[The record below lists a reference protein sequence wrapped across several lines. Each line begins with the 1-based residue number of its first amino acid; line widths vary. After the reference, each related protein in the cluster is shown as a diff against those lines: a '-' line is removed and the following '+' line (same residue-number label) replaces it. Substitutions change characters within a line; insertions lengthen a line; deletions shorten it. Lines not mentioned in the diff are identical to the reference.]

1 MPGVPPTRFAFLGPE
16 GTFAEEALRSLPAS
30 PSSGESAGQAL
41 PSVSDVL
48 GAVRAGEADAG
59 LVPLENSIE
68 GSVAVTVDELATGE
82 PLVIVREVFVPVTLP
97 LLVRPGTSPDQIAT
111 FATHPHAYAQV
122 RGQLAAMLP
131 DVEVIA
137 TASTAAAAAGV
148 AKGTYDSAVAS
159 PIAASRYRLTVVRD
173 DLADHQGAVTRFVLV
188 SRPGPPPPRTGN
200 DKTSVAAFIDDDHTG
215 ALLEVLTEFSIRGIS
230 LTRIESRPTK
240 ERLGVYFF
248 SLDCEGHVG
257 DDRVG
262 EALTALRRLCS
273 DLRFLGSYPRADGRS
288 PKAVPDRA
296 TDSSFSDASAWLAR
310 LREGRV

>member
-16 GTFAEEALRSLPAS
+16 GTFAEVALRSLPAIPDGS
-30 PSSGESAGQAL
+30 ESVGQAL

-48 GAVRAGEADAG
+48 DAVRQGQADAG

-68 GSVAVTVDELATGE
+68 GSVAATLDELATGE
-82 PLVIVREVFVPVTLP
+82 PLVIVREVFVPVALP
-97 LLVRPGTSPDQIAT
+97 LLVRPGTSVEQIAT

-122 RGQLAAMLP
+122 RRHLKSILP
-131 DVEVIA
+131 GVEVIA
-137 TASTAAAAAGV
+137 TASTAAAAEGV
-148 AKGTYDSAVAS
+148 ARGTYDAAVAS
-159 PIAASRYRLTVVRD
+159 PIAATRYRLTVVRD
-173 DLADHQGAVTRFVLV
+173 DIADHQGAVTRFVLV
-188 SRPGPPPPRTGN
+188 SRPAPPPPRTGN

-248 SLDCEGHVG
+248 SLDCEGHLA

-262 EALTALRRLCS
+262 EALTALRRLCA

-288 PKAVPDRA
+288 PKPVPERA
-296 TDSSFSDASAWLAR
+296 SDGSFSDAGAWLAR
-310 LREGRV
+310 LREGRL

>member
-16 GTFAEEALRSLPAS
+16 GTFAEEALRTLPATPGAS
-30 PSSGESAGQAL
+30 EPAGQAL

-48 GAVRAGEADAG
+48 DAVRRGEADAG

-68 GSVAVTVDELATGE
+68 GSVAATVDELATGD
-82 PLVIVREVFVPVTLP
+82 PLVIVREVFVPVTFP
-97 LLVRPGTSPDQIAT
+97 LLVRAGTSAEAIRT

-122 RGQLAAMLP
+122 RRQLKSIMP

-137 TASTAAAAAGV
+137 TASTAAAAEGV
-148 AKGTYDSAVAS
+148 AQGRYDSAVAS
-159 PIAASRYRLTVVRD
+159 PLAAARYRLTVVRD
-173 DLADHQGAVTRFVLV
+173 DVADHEGAVTRFVLV
-188 SRPGPPPPRTGN
+188 SRPAPPPPRTGN

-240 ERLGVYFF
+240 QRLGIYFF
-248 SLDCEGHVG
+248 SLDCEGHVA

-262 EALTALRRLCS
+262 EALTALRRLCA

-288 PKAVPDRA
+288 PKSVPERA
-296 TDSSFSDASAWLAR
+296 DDAAFADATAWLAR
-310 LREGRV
+310 LRGGRL